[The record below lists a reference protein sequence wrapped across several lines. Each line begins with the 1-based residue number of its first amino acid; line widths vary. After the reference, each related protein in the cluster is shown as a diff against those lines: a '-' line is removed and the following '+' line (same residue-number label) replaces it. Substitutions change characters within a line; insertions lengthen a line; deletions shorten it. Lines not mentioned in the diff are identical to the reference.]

1 MRKTVMKGMEKPSAE
16 QVKIYL
22 NKWKNQEKYDSQE
35 KAIEK
40 LFAEH
45 PKNTELSYV
54 LLKAAVLNT
63 FYSTNIYDI
72 HSVAKHICSIR
83 DIDERLHNGDE
94 NLVSEVQV
102 VEIGEGDKK
111 KSFHFYSFATKYC
124 SHHNPLRYPIYD
136 NYVATILGFY
146 KMIFGF
152 DKFRE
157 IDLKDYKKFK
167 EVLKNFMD
175 WFQLNEFTVKEID
188 QYLWQVGN
196 NLLGIDKIINTYY
209 SKTKDI
215 QGIENM
221 IRQEYGFSIQEDYI
235 RQIVEIK

>member
-1 MRKTVMKGMEKPSAE
+1 MRKTAMKGMEKPSAE

-45 PKNTELSYV
+45 PKNIELSDV

-63 FYSTNIYDI
+63 FYSTNIYNI
-72 HSVAKHICSIR
+72 YSVAKHICSIK
-83 DIDERLHNGDE
+83 DIDERLHSGDE
-94 NLVSEVQV
+94 NLVREIKH
-102 VEIGEGDKK
+102 VEIGEKC
-111 KSFHFYSFATKYC
+111 FCFYSFATKYC
-124 SHHNPLRYPIYD
+124 SHHNQIEYPIYD
-136 NYVATILGFY
+136 KYVATILDFY
-146 KMIFGF
+146 KKIFGF

-157 IDLKDYKKFK
+157 IDLKDYTKFK
-167 EVLKNFMD
+167 MVLKNFKD
-175 WFQLNEFTVKEID
+175 WFQLNEFTAKEID

-196 NLLGIDKIINTYY
+196 NLFRIDKIIDEYY
-209 SKTKDI
+209 SETKDI
-215 QGIENM
+215 QKTENM

>member
-1 MRKTVMKGMEKPSAE
+1 MRKTAMKGMEKPSAE

-45 PKNTELSYV
+45 PNNTELGDV
-54 LLKAAVLNT
+54 LLKVAVLND
-63 FYSTNIYDI
+63 FYSTNIYDTY
-72 HSVAKHICSIR
+72 SVAKHICSIKG
-83 DIDERLHNGDE
+83 IDERLARGDE
-94 NLVSEVQV
+94 SLVN
-102 VEIGEGDKK
+102 EIQTIKIGNKIK
-111 KSFHFYSFATKYC
+111 HFYSFATKYC
-124 SHHNPLRYPIYD
+124 SHHNPLEYPIYD
-136 NYVATILGFY
+136 KYVATILDFY
-146 KMIFGF
+146 KKIFGF

-157 IDLKDYKKFK
+157 IDLKDYTKFK
-167 EVLKNFMD
+167 MVLKNFKD
-175 WFQLNEFTVKEID
+175 WFQLNEFTAKEID

-196 NLLGIDKIINTYY
+196 NLFRIDKIIDEYY
-209 SKTKDI
+209 SETKDI
-215 QGIENM
+215 QKTENM